1 MDFSGKINPRGEG
14 PDFQCFYPTCHPD
27 QLGHVDVSHWPVGD
41 RWRQVIGPSAFA
53 KKRTVWRIF
62 IWYKYATLV
71 PRGVIISCAMARTKA
86 TDKPDPAVR
95 GKRKANGGDS
105 ENAMQERRARAVR
118 RTPLSEQPAKEVMGF
133 EAIELDL
140 LNSFALSDTKTFD
153 TATGR
158 EKYGLSHYGER
169 RPDVNAHF
177 ENLKFERA
185 VNLMRSLA
193 FGDCTWTQ
201 EHHNVFLNSVLTLF
215 DYTSINKCYSARRLR
230 DAVFRGLDPEQILV
244 LLNELLRVH
253 NGDRFDQS
261 FYKMRRYWFMDY
273 RSIRAMS
280 VEHLKQISKLL
291 FDGVNDMLSVAYHNK
306 DETDQFHNKIETIK
320 YIIEDPDKK
329 EFFFGTCPDPSFGV
343 SFELAKKMMFM
354 DHTPA
359 TLDFLAD
366 SIRALID
373 TGGAFSD
380 AVQRWLFQNIYTRYL
395 DEHTRTALLNRVYD
409 TRKPPS
415 ECWTVLLFH
424 DLPSR
429 KIAHEW
435 IDSDEMDVPI
445 VDSGDSIQ
453 ETPFCKDCQLGYDE
467 SFHSSRVSC
476 RCHTNLKLDV
486 VDFLL
491 KKRVEIPLSF
501 WDHVAYFNLW
511 HLAHF
516 MHTNK
521 PCDVDKWPYLS
532 GLYDVSV
539 IQRMIRYNST
549 GLAKFMMQYYGFR
562 VTRVIEQYGSPTIW
576 PGTNITP
583 DITPQMEKIL
593 VPDVTEK
600 RRSHLKECQAFLD
613 ENKDEMPENVY
624 LQMCNLFKQSF
635 NRL

>member
-1 MDFSGKINPRGEG
+1 
-14 PDFQCFYPTCHPD
+14 
-27 QLGHVDVSHWPVGD
+27 
-41 RWRQVIGPSAFA
+41 
-53 KKRTVWRIF
+53 
-62 IWYKYATLV
+62 
-71 PRGVIISCAMARTKA
+71 MARTKMSER
-86 TDKPDPAVR
+86 VR
-95 GKRKANGGDS
+95 ESGDEIPIETGNDGTRYRTRKAKAVKRTRPS
-105 ENAMQERRARAVR
+105 ELPAR
-118 RTPLSEQPAKEVMGF
+118 EVLGF
-133 EAIELDL
+133 EAIDLAL
-140 LNSFALSDTKTFD
+140 LNSFALSDTTRD
-153 TATGR
+153 THGTVTEIVR
-158 EKYGLSHYGER
+158 EYGLREYEPPGFSQED
-169 RPDVNAHF
+169 PTVNVHF
-177 ENLKFERA
+177 ESLKFERA

-201 EHHNVFLNSVLTLF
+201 EHHNVFLKSVLLLF
-215 DYTSINKCYSARRLR
+215 DWTTRNKCIVARRLR

-261 FYKMRRYWFMDY
+261 FHKMRRSWFMDY

-306 DETDQFHNKIETIK
+306 DETDQLHNKIETIK

-329 EFFFGTCPDPSFGV
+329 EFFFRTCPDPSFGV
-343 SFELAKKMMFM
+343 SFDLAKQMFFM

-366 SIRALID
+366 SIRTLID

-380 AVQRWLFQNIYTRYL
+380 AVQRCLFQNIYTRYL
-395 DEHTRTALLNRVYD
+395 DEHTRIALLNSVY
-409 TRKPPS
+409 TGERKPPS
-415 ECWTVLLFH
+415 ECWTELLFGH
-424 DLPSR
+424 NLPWQ

-435 IDSDEMDVPI
+435 IDSDEMDVPY
-445 VDSGDSIQ
+445 VDCGDSIQ
-453 ETPFCKDCQLGYDE
+453 ETPFCASCHIGHED
-467 SFHSSRVSC
+467 HSAPVSC
-476 RCHTNLKLDV
+476 LCHKNLKLDV

-501 WDHVAYFNLW
+501 WHHVAYFNLW

-516 MHTNK
+516 IHTNK
-521 PCDVDKWPYLS
+521 PGDIEWDNES
-532 GLYDVSV
+532 GLFDFSV
-539 IQRMIRYNST
+539 IDRVIRYNST
-549 GLAKFMMQYYGFR
+549 GLAKFMVQYCNFG
-562 VTRVIEQYGSPTIW
+562 IDLSILNPKEM
-576 PGTNITP
+576 
-583 DITPQMEKIL
+583 TPQMEKIL
-593 VPDVTEK
+593 VPDAPEK

>member
-1 MDFSGKINPRGEG
+1 
-14 PDFQCFYPTCHPD
+14 
-27 QLGHVDVSHWPVGD
+27 
-41 RWRQVIGPSAFA
+41 
-53 KKRTVWRIF
+53 
-62 IWYKYATLV
+62 
-71 PRGVIISCAMARTKA
+71 MARTKMSERPA
-86 TDKPDPAVR
+86 NDDPPAVR

-105 ENAMQERRARAVR
+105 ENAMQERRARAVK
-118 RTPLSEQPAKEVMGF
+118 RTPLSEQPVKVLGF

-140 LNSFALSDTKTFD
+140 LNSFALETFD
-153 TATGR
+153 TATER
-158 EKYGLSHYGER
+158 EKYWLSHYGER

-244 LLNELLRVH
+244 LLNELLKVH
-253 NGDRFDQS
+253 NGDRFDKA
-261 FYKMRRYWFMDY
+261 FDKMRRFWFMDY
-273 RSIRAMS
+273 RSIRAMT

-291 FDGVNDMLSVAYHNK
+291 SDGVNDMLSVAYHNK
-306 DETDQFHNKIETIK
+306 DETDQLHNKIETIK
-320 YIIEDPDKK
+320 YIIEHPDKK
-329 EFFFGTCPDPSFGV
+329 RFFFGTCPDPSLGV

-366 SIRALID
+366 SIRVLID
-373 TGGAFSD
+373 TGGGFSD

-395 DEHTRTALLNRVYD
+395 DEHTRIALLNRVYD

-415 ECWTVLLFH
+415 ECWTELLFGH
-424 DLPSR
+424 NQPLQ

-435 IDSDEMDVPI
+435 IDSDEMDVPNLE
-445 VDSGDSIQ
+445 SGDSLQ

-467 SFHSSRVSC
+467 SFHSLRVSC
-476 RCHTNLKLDV
+476 RCHKNLKLDV
-486 VDFLL
+486 VEFLL

-501 WDHVAYFNLW
+501 WHHVAYFNLW

-516 MHTNK
+516 IHTNK
-521 PCDVDKWPYLS
+521 PGDIELS
-532 GLYDVSV
+532 GLFDLSV
-539 IQRMIRYNST
+539 IDRMIRYNSI
-549 GLAKFMMQYYGFR
+549 GLAKFMVQYCNFGIDTSILNPE
-562 VTRVIEQYGSPTIW
+562 VM
-576 PGTNITP
+576 TP
-583 DITPQMEKIL
+583 LMEKIL

-613 ENKDEMPENVY
+613 ENKETMPENVY